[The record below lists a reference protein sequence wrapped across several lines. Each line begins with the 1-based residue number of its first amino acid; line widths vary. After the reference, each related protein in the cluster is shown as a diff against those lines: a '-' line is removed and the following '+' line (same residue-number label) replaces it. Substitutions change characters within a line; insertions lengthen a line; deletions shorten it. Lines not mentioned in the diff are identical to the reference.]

1 VAQDKDQIKSG
12 YPLPAYN
19 YRVTVLRDGE
29 ALVLSFAEVSGLS
42 LQYDPVTYK
51 HGLSF
56 ALGIKIIPGMPQP
69 IRLTMKRGVVKNGK
83 FLYQWIHSTYN
94 DPFFSGA
101 KRDILID
108 LCDEAGAAVIRWSI
122 QGALPVKLDAPTFDA
137 NTNDVAIE
145 TIELIAHDLHVDYS
159 PHG

>member
-1 VAQDKDQIKSG
+1 MAQDKDQIKSS

-56 ALGIKIIPGMPQP
+56 ALG
-69 IRLTMKRGVVKNGK
+69 VKD
-83 FLYQWIHSTYN
+83 HPRHAPAHPA
-94 DPFFSGA
+94 D
-101 KRDILID
+101 
-108 LCDEAGAAVIRWSI
+108 DEARHREKRHVLI
-122 QGALPVKLDAPTFDA
+122 QV
-137 NTNDVAIE
+137 V
-145 TIELIAHDLHVDYS
+145 
-159 PHG
+159 

>member
-1 VAQDKDQIKSG
+1 MAQDKDQIKSG

-42 LQYDPVTYK
+42 LQYDSVTYK

-56 ALGIKIIPGMPQP
+56 AMGVKIIPGMLQP
-69 IRLTMKRGVVKNGK
+69 IRLTMKRGVVKNGT
-83 FLYQWIHSTYN
+83 FLQQWIQKTYN
-94 DPFFSGA
+94 DPFFSDA

-108 LCDEAGAAVIRWSI
+108 LCDESGAALIRWSV
-122 QGALPVKLDAPTFDA
+122 QGALPVKLDAPAFDA

-145 TIELIAHDLHVDYS
+145 TIELVAHGLQVDYS
-159 PHG
+159 PH